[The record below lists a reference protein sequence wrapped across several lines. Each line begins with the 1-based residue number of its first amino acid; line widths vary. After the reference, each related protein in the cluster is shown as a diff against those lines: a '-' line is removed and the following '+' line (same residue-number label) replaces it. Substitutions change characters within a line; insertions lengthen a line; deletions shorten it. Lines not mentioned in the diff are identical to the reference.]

1 MHASATLAHQKT
13 PCSRV
18 CAPRVAARPGRGGA
32 SGATIVAPPFFFNKP
47 FRLSNTEKA
56 LFLACA
62 DKATAS
68 HDIRPVEPWMVGLKT
83 ACPARASL
91 LPSSTKEPPRKRRNA
106 PRVVTPVEVSP
117 PSRTKNRGSRSR

>member
-1 MHASATLAHQKT
+1 MKT
-13 PCSRV
+13 
-18 CAPRVAARPGRGGA
+18 
-32 SGATIVAPPFFFNKP
+32 PFFFNKP

-68 HDIRPVEPWMVGLKT
+68 HDIRPVEPWMVGLKN
-83 ACPARASL
+83 R
-91 LPSSTKEPPRKRRNA
+91 LPGKDVSATLRTRGTPRRRRDA